1 MWEQIS
7 HPLFLSGYL
16 IFAEQKIQ
24 ALKQTGDSARSTKSA
39 GWLWFL
45 TGLGFSILW
54 PSAAVA
60 TKLGLQ
66 VAQPFV
72 ICIVRFFIAG
82 LLMLLIADGIL
93 RKRLPQKNEWKQL
106 AIYGLLNIS
115 LYLGLYVLAMQHVS
129 AGLGSLAIATN
140 PVLINLMATLIFGNR
155 LRIITMVSLTLCMG
169 GVLLA
174 AWPLF
179 KNSYATPGG
188 IALLLVCMVIY
199 SAGVIYFSKQNWE
212 KLHIL
217 TINGWQTL
225 LGGLFLLPFAIA
237 TYDKTKNVW
246 GVKLLAPVLWLAI
259 PVSIIGVQLWLY
271 LLKDNAVK
279 ASFWLFLCPVFG
291 FVIASVMMHE
301 PIGLFTV
308 TGMLLTLAGLYLVQK
323 YKSE

>member
-1 MWEQIS
+1 
-7 HPLFLSGYL
+7 
-16 IFAEQKIQ
+16 
-24 ALKQTGDSARSTKSA
+24 
-39 GWLWFL
+39 
-45 TGLGFSILW
+45 
-54 PSAAVA
+54 
-60 TKLGLQ
+60 
-66 VAQPFV
+66 
-72 ICIVRFFIAG
+72 
-82 LLMLLIADGIL
+82 MLLIAHGVL
-93 RKRLPQKNEWKQL
+93 RKRLPQKKEWEQL

-140 PVLINLMATLIFGNR
+140 PVLISLMATLIFGHR
-155 LRIITMVSLTLCMG
+155 LRSITMISLVLCMS

-188 IALLLVCMVIY
+188 IALLMVCMVIY
-199 SAGVIYFSKQNWE
+199 SAGVIYFSRQNWE
-212 KLHIL
+212 NLHIL

-225 LGGLFLLPFAIA
+225 LGGLFLLPVAIV
-237 TYDKTKNVW
+237 TYDKSQNIW
-246 GVKLLAPVLWLAI
+246 GVKMLAPILWLAI
-259 PVSIIGVQLWLY
+259 PVSIVGVQLWLY

-279 ASFWLFLCPVFG
+279 ASFWLFLCPVAG
-291 FVIASVMMHE
+291 FFIANVMMHE

>member
-1 MWEQIS
+1 
-7 HPLFLSGYL
+7 
-16 IFAEQKIQ
+16 
-24 ALKQTGDSARSTKSA
+24 LKQAGVSKSTQST

-60 TKLGLQ
+60 TKFGLQ

-72 ICIVRFFIAG
+72 ICITRFFTAG
-82 LLMLLIADGIL
+82 LIMLLITHGL
-93 RKRLPQKNEWKQL
+93 MRKRLPQKNEWKQL

-115 LYLGLYVLAMQHVS
+115 LYLGIYVLAMQHLS

-140 PVLINLMATLIFGNR
+140 PVLINLMAALIFGH
-155 LRIITMVSLTLCMG
+155 RIRFITVISLILCMG

-179 KNSYATPGG
+179 KNSFATPMG
-188 IALLLVCMVIY
+188 ITLLMCSMVIY
-199 SAGVIYFSKQNWE
+199 SAGVIYFSKQNWSD
-212 KLHIL
+212 LHIL

-225 LGGLFLLPFAIA
+225 LGGVFLLPLALF
-237 TYDKTKNVW
+237 TYNSHQNIW
-246 GVKLLAPVLWLAI
+246 GIQLAASVLWLAI

-291 FVIASVMMHE
+291 FLSASILMHE
-301 PIGLFTV
+301 PIGMLTV
-308 TGMLLTLAGLYLVQK
+308 LGMLLVLTGLYLVQK
-323 YKSE
+323 YKAG

>member
-1 MWEQIS
+1 M
-7 HPLFLSGYL
+7 
-16 IFAEQKIQ
+16 
-24 ALKQTGDSARSTKSA
+24 KQQGDPGNNRKSA

-60 TKLGLQ
+60 TKFGLQ
-66 VAQPFV
+66 AAQPFV
-72 ICIVRFFIAG
+72 ICITRFFIAG
-82 LLMLLIADGIL
+82 LLMLFLSHGIL
-93 RKRLPQKNEWKQL
+93 RKRLPQKHEWKQL

-140 PVLINLMATLIFGNR
+140 PVLISLMATVIFGHR
-155 LRIITMVSLTLCMG
+155 LRLVTIASLLLCMC

-188 IALLLVCMVIY
+188 IGLLMVCMTIY
-199 SAGVIYFSKQNWE
+199 SAGVIYFSKQNWGN
-212 KLHIL
+212 LHIL

-225 LGGLFLLPFAIA
+225 LGGLFLLPAAIV

-246 GVKLLAPVLWLAI
+246 GIKMLTPILWLAI

-291 FVIASVMMHE
+291 FIIASAMMHE

-308 TGMLLTLAGLYLVQK
+308 IGMLLTLAGLYLVQK
-323 YKSE
+323 YKAG

>member
-1 MWEQIS
+1 M
-7 HPLFLSGYL
+7 
-16 IFAEQKIQ
+16 
-24 ALKQTGDSARSTKSA
+24 KQTGDPGNNRKSA

-60 TKLGLQ
+60 TKFGLQ

-72 ICIVRFFIAG
+72 ICITRFFIAG
-82 LLMLLIADGIL
+82 LLMLFIAHGIL

-106 AIYGLLNIS
+106 AKYGLLNIS
-115 LYLGLYVLAMQHVS
+115 LYLGLYVLAMQNVS

-140 PVLINLMATLIFGNR
+140 PVLISLMATLIFGHR
-155 LRIITMVSLTLCMG
+155 LRLITIVSLVLCMS

-179 KNSYATPGG
+179 KNSHATPGG
-188 IALLLVCMVIY
+188 IALLMVCMVIY

-212 KLHIL
+212 NLHIL
-217 TINGWQTL
+217 TINGWQTM
-225 LGGLFLLPFAIA
+225 LGGLFLLPVAIA
-237 TYDKTKNVW
+237 TYDKSQNIW
-246 GVKLLAPVLWLAI
+246 GIKLLAPVLWLAI
-259 PVSIIGVQLWLY
+259 PVSIVGVQLWLY

-279 ASFWLFLCPVFG
+279 ASFWLFLCPVAG

-301 PIGLFTV
+301 PIGIFTV
-308 TGMLLTLAGLYLVQK
+308 IGMLLTLAGLYLVQK

>member
-1 MWEQIS
+1 M
-7 HPLFLSGYL
+7 
-16 IFAEQKIQ
+16 
-24 ALKQTGDSARSTKSA
+24 KQQGDPGIKNRSA

-45 TGLGFSILW
+45 TGIGFSILW

-60 TKLGLQ
+60 TKIGLQ

-72 ICIVRFFIAG
+72 ICIVRFFVAG
-82 LLMLLIADGIL
+82 LLMLFITHGIL

-115 LYLGLYVLAMQHVS
+115 LYLGLYVLAMRNVS

-140 PVLINLMATLIFGNR
+140 PVLINLMATLIFGHR
-155 LRIITMVSLTLCMG
+155 LRLITIVSLLLCMC
-169 GVLLA
+169 GVLQA

-179 KNSYATPGG
+179 THNYATPGG
-188 IALLLVCMVIY
+188 IGLLMLCMVIY
-199 SAGVIYFSKQNWE
+199 SAGVIYFSKQNWGN
-212 KLHIL
+212 LHIL

-225 LGGLFLLPFAIA
+225 LGGVFLLPAVIA
-237 TYDKTKNVW
+237 TYDKTKNSW
-246 GVKLLAPVLWLAI
+246 GVEMLVSVLWLAI

-279 ASFWLFLCPVFG
+279 ASFWLFLCPIFG
-291 FVIASVMMHE
+291 FVIASVMMAE
-301 PIGLFTV
+301 PITISTV
-308 TGMLLTLAGLYLVQK
+308 IGMLLTLAGLYLVQK

>member
-1 MWEQIS
+1 M
-7 HPLFLSGYL
+7 
-16 IFAEQKIQ
+16 
-24 ALKQTGDSARSTKSA
+24 KQQGDPGNNRKSA

-45 TGLGFSILW
+45 IGLGFSILW

-60 TKLGLQ
+60 TKFGLQ

-72 ICIVRFFIAG
+72 ICITRFFTAG
-82 LLMLLIADGIL
+82 LLMLFISHAVL
-93 RKRLPQKNEWKQL
+93 RKRLPQKHEWKQL

-140 PVLINLMATLIFGNR
+140 PVLISLMATVIFGHR
-155 LRIITMVSLTLCMG
+155 LRLVTIASLLLCMC

-188 IALLLVCMVIY
+188 IGLLMVCMTIY
-199 SAGVIYFSKQNWE
+199 SAGVIYFSKQHWGN
-212 KLHIL
+212 LHIL

-225 LGGLFLLPFAIA
+225 LGGLFLLPAAIA

-246 GVKLLAPVLWLAI
+246 GVKMLTPILWLAI

-291 FVIASVMMHE
+291 FIIASAMMHE

-323 YKSE
+323 YKAG

>member
-1 MWEQIS
+1 
-7 HPLFLSGYL
+7 
-16 IFAEQKIQ
+16 
-24 ALKQTGDSARSTKSA
+24 LKQQGDSGTNRKSA

-60 TKLGLQ
+60 TKFGLQ

-72 ICIVRFFIAG
+72 ICITRFFIAG
-82 LLMLLIADGIL
+82 LIMLFIAHGIL
-93 RKRLPQKNEWKQL
+93 RKRLPQKHEWKQL

-115 LYLGLYVLAMQHVS
+115 LYLGLYVLAMQNVS

-140 PVLINLMATLIFGNR
+140 PVLINLMAALILGHR
-155 LRIITMVSLTLCMG
+155 LRMVAIISLVLCMT

-188 IALLLVCMVIY
+188 IGLLMVCMIIY

-212 KLHIL
+212 NLHIL

-225 LGGLFLLPFAIA
+225 LGGLFLLPAAIA
-237 TYDKTKNVW
+237 TYDSTKNVW
-246 GVKLLAPVLWLAI
+246 DMKMLIPVLWLAI
-259 PVSIIGVQLWLY
+259 PVSIMGVQLWLY

-291 FVIASVMMHE
+291 FIMASVMMQE
-301 PIGLFTV
+301 PIGIFTV

-323 YKSE
+323 YK

>member
-1 MWEQIS
+1 MKQQED
-7 HPLFLSGYL
+7 SG
-16 IFAEQKIQ
+16 IK
-24 ALKQTGDSARSTKSA
+24 KRST

-45 TGLGFSILW
+45 TGTGFAILW

-60 TKLGLQ
+60 TKFGLQ
-66 VAQPFV
+66 HAQPFV
-72 ICIVRFFIAG
+72 ICILRFFIAG
-82 LLMLLIADGIL
+82 LLMLLLAHGVL

-115 LYLGLYVLAMQHVS
+115 LYLGLYVLAMRNVS

-140 PVLINLMATLIFGNR
+140 PVLINLMASLIFGHR
-155 LRIITMVSLTLCMG
+155 LRIITIISLVLCMT

-179 KNSYATPGG
+179 THSYATPGG
-188 IALLLVCMVIY
+188 ISLLMLCMVIY
-199 SAGVIYFSKQNWE
+199 SAGVIYFSRQNWGD
-212 KLHIL
+212 LHIL

-225 LGGLFLLPFAIA
+225 LGGVFLVPAVIA
-237 TYDKTKNVW
+237 TYNPAKNNW
-246 GVKLLAPVLWLAI
+246 GFNMLAPILWLAI
-259 PVSIIGVQLWLY
+259 PVSILGVQLWLY

-291 FVIASVMMHE
+291 FVIAGIMMNE
-301 PIGLFTV
+301 PISFFTI
-308 TGMLLTLAGLYLVQK
+308 TGMLLTLSGLYLVQK

>member
-1 MWEQIS
+1 M
-7 HPLFLSGYL
+7 
-16 IFAEQKIQ
+16 
-24 ALKQTGDSARSTKSA
+24 KQEGIHKSA
-39 GWLWFL
+39 KSTGWLWFL

-60 TKLGLQ
+60 TKFGLQ

-72 ICIVRFFIAG
+72 ICITRFFTAG
-82 LLMLLIADGIL
+82 TLMLLIAHGL
-93 RKRLPQKNEWKQL
+93 MRKRLPQKNEWKQL

-115 LYLGLYVLAMQHVS
+115 LYLGLYVQAMQHVS

-140 PVLINLMATLIFGNR
+140 PVLINLMAALIFGH
-155 LRIITMVSLTLCMG
+155 RIRFITVISLILCMG

-188 IALLLVCMVIY
+188 IAILMSCMIIY
-199 SAGVIYFSKQNWE
+199 SAGVIYFSKQSWSD
-212 KLHIL
+212 LHIL

-225 LGGLFLLPFAIA
+225 LGGLFLLPLALI
-237 TYDKTKNVW
+237 TYNSNKNVW
-246 GVKLLAPVLWLAI
+246 GFKLAGSVLWLAI

-291 FVIASVMMHE
+291 FLIASALMHE
-301 PIGLFTV
+301 PIGVFTV
-308 TGMLLTLAGLYLVQK
+308 CGMLLVLIGLYLVQK
-323 YKSE
+323 NKA

>member
-1 MWEQIS
+1 
-7 HPLFLSGYL
+7 
-16 IFAEQKIQ
+16 
-24 ALKQTGDSARSTKSA
+24 LKQAGVSKSTQST

-60 TKLGLQ
+60 TKFGLQ

-72 ICIVRFFIAG
+72 ICITRFFTAG
-82 LLMLLIADGIL
+82 LIMLLIAHGL
-93 RKRLPQKNEWKQL
+93 MRKRFPQKNEWKQL

-115 LYLGLYVLAMQHVS
+115 LYLGIYVIAMQHLS

-140 PVLINLMATLIFGNR
+140 PVLINLMAALIFGH
-155 LRIITMVSLTLCMG
+155 RIRFITVISLILCMG

-179 KNSYATPGG
+179 RNSFATPMG
-188 IALLLVCMVIY
+188 ITLLMCSMVIY
-199 SAGVIYFSKQNWE
+199 SAGVIYFSKQNWSD
-212 KLHIL
+212 LHIL

-225 LGGLFLLPFAIA
+225 LGGVFLLPLALF
-237 TYDKTKNVW
+237 TYNSHQNIW
-246 GVKLLAPVLWLAI
+246 GFQLAASVLWLAI

-291 FVIASVMMHE
+291 FLSANILMHE
-301 PIGLFTV
+301 HIGMLTV
-308 TGMLLTLAGLYLVQK
+308 LGMLLVLTGLYLVQK
-323 YKSE
+323 YKAG

>member
-1 MWEQIS
+1 M
-7 HPLFLSGYL
+7 
-16 IFAEQKIQ
+16 
-24 ALKQTGDSARSTKSA
+24 KQQGDSTNNQKTA

-45 TGLGFSILW
+45 TGIGFSILW

-60 TKLGLQ
+60 TKFGLQ
-66 VAQPFV
+66 AAQPFV
-72 ICIVRFFIAG
+72 ICIVRFFVAG
-82 LLMLLIADGIL
+82 LLMLIISHCIL

-115 LYLGLYVLAMQHVS
+115 LYLGLYVLAMRNVS

-140 PVLINLMATLIFGNR
+140 PVLFSLMNALIFGKR
-155 LRIITMVSLTLCMG
+155 LRTITIVSLILCMG

-179 KNSYATPGG
+179 NNSYATPGG
-188 IALLLVCMVIY
+188 IALLLLCMVIY
-199 SAGVIYFSKQNWE
+199 SAGIIYFSKQNWE
-212 KLHIL
+212 NMHIL

-237 TYDKTKNVW
+237 TYDSSKNVW
-246 GVKLLAPVLWLAI
+246 GFQMLASILWLAI

-271 LLKDNAVK
+271 LLKDNAEK

-291 FVIASVMMHE
+291 FIIASVMVQE
-301 PIGLFTV
+301 PIGFFTI

>member
-1 MWEQIS
+1 
-7 HPLFLSGYL
+7 
-16 IFAEQKIQ
+16 
-24 ALKQTGDSARSTKSA
+24 LKQKGDPVNNRKSA

-45 TGLGFSILW
+45 TGIGFSILW

-60 TKLGLQ
+60 TKFCLQ

-72 ICIVRFFIAG
+72 ICITRFFIAG
-82 LLMLLIADGIL
+82 LLMLFIAHGIL
-93 RKRLPQKNEWKQL
+93 RKRLPQKHEWKQL

-115 LYLGLYVLAMQHVS
+115 LYLGIYVLAMQHVS

-140 PVLINLMATLIFGNR
+140 PVLISLMATVIYGHR
-155 LRIITMVSLTLCMG
+155 LRLVTITSLVLCMC

-179 KNSYATPGG
+179 KHSFATPGG
-188 IALLLVCMVIY
+188 ISLLMLCMIIY

-212 KLHIL
+212 NLHIL

-225 LGGLFLLPFAIA
+225 LGGLFLLPVAIA

-246 GVKLLAPVLWLAI
+246 GFKMLAPVLWLAI

-271 LLKDNAVK
+271 LLRDNAVK

-291 FVIASVMMHE
+291 FIIASVMMQE
-301 PIGLFTV
+301 PIGIFTV
-308 TGMLLTLAGLYLVQK
+308 AGMLMTLAGLYLVQK

>member
-1 MWEQIS
+1 M
-7 HPLFLSGYL
+7 
-16 IFAEQKIQ
+16 
-24 ALKQTGDSARSTKSA
+24 KQEDTYKNTKTA

-60 TKLGLQ
+60 TKIGLQ

-72 ICIVRFFIAG
+72 ICITRFFTAG
-82 LLMLLIADGIL
+82 FLMLFIAHVL
-93 RKRLPQKNEWKQL
+93 MRKRLPQKNEWKQL

-115 LYLGLYVLAMQHVS
+115 LYLGLYGLAMQHVA

-140 PVLINLMATLIFGNR
+140 PVLINLMAALIFGHRIR
-155 LRIITMVSLTLCMG
+155 LITITSLLLCVG

-188 IALLLVCMVIY
+188 ISLLLISMVTY
-199 SAGVIYFSKQNWE
+199 SAGIIYFSKQNWSD
-212 KLHIL
+212 LHIL

-225 LGGLFLLPFAIA
+225 LGGIFLLPIAIY
-237 TYDKTKNVW
+237 TYDGSHNTW
-246 GVKLLAPVLWLAI
+246 GLKLAGSVLWLAI

-279 ASFWLFLCPVFG
+279 ASFWLFLCPLFG
-291 FVIASVMMHE
+291 FLIASAIVHE
-301 PIGLFTV
+301 PIGVFTI
-308 TGMLLTLAGLYLVQK
+308 TGMLLVLLGLYLVQK
-323 YKSE
+323 FKS

>member
-1 MWEQIS
+1 
-7 HPLFLSGYL
+7 
-16 IFAEQKIQ
+16 
-24 ALKQTGDSARSTKSA
+24 
-39 GWLWFL
+39 
-45 TGLGFSILW
+45 
-54 PSAAVA
+54 VA
-60 TKLGLQ
+60 TKFGLQ

-82 LLMLLIADGIL
+82 LLMLLIAHGIL

-140 PVLINLMATLIFGNR
+140 PVLINLMATLIFGHR
-155 LRIITMVSLTLCMG
+155 LRIITIISLVLCMG

-188 IALLLVCMVIY
+188 IGLLLVCMVIY

-212 KLHIL
+212 NMHIL

-237 TYDKTKNVW
+237 TYDKTKNIW
-246 GVKLLAPVLWLAI
+246 GIKLMAPVLWLAI
-259 PVSIIGVQLWLY
+259 PVSVIGVQLWLY
-271 LLKDNAVK
+271 LLRDNAVK

-291 FVIASVMMHE
+291 FLIASAMMHE
-301 PIGLFTV
+301 PIGMFTV
-308 TGMLLTLAGLYLVQK
+308 MGMLLTLAGLYLVQK
-323 YKSE
+323 YKSA

>member
-1 MWEQIS
+1 
-7 HPLFLSGYL
+7 
-16 IFAEQKIQ
+16 
-24 ALKQTGDSARSTKSA
+24 LKQKEGPGNNRKSA

-60 TKLGLQ
+60 TKIGLQ

-72 ICIVRFFIAG
+72 ICIIRFFIAG
-82 LLMLLIADGIL
+82 LLMLVIAHGVL
-93 RKRLPQKNEWKQL
+93 RKRLPQKKEWEQL

-140 PVLINLMATLIFGNR
+140 PVLISLMATLIFGHR
-155 LRIITMVSLTLCMG
+155 LRSITMISLVLCMS

-179 KNSYATPGG
+179 KNSHATPGG
-188 IALLLVCMVIY
+188 IALLMVCMVIY
-199 SAGVIYFSKQNWE
+199 SAGVIYFSRQNWE
-212 KLHIL
+212 NLHIL

-225 LGGLFLLPFAIA
+225 LGGLFLLPVAIV
-237 TYDKTKNVW
+237 TYDKSQNIW
-246 GVKLLAPVLWLAI
+246 GVKMLAPILWLAI
-259 PVSIIGVQLWLY
+259 PVSIVGVQLWLY

-279 ASFWLFLCPVFG
+279 ASFWLFLCPVAG
-291 FVIASVMMHE
+291 FVIANVMMHE